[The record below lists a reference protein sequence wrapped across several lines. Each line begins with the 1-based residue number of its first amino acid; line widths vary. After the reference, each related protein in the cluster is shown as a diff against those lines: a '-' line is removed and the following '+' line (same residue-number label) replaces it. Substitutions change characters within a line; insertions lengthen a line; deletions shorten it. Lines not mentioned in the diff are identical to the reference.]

1 MMLVSTV
8 HARRVVVFIALAA
21 ILASSGCVKAP
32 TAADYKLV
40 WKDEFNG
47 PSGQKPDSTRW
58 RYDVGTDWGNAQ
70 LEFDTARPEN
80 VALDGQGHLAITA
93 RKENYLAQQYTSGRV
108 NTGTLFSQNGGRFE
122 ARMRLPAGRGMWPAF
137 WLLGAN
143 IASVPWPGCG
153 EIDIMEARGQEPAA
167 VVGSLHGPGYSG
179 GAALTRKYVEP
190 ANLSED
196 FHVYA
201 VEWSSQVIT
210 WSIDGYV
217 YQTIAKDNLPTGT
230 TWVFDHPFFII
241 LNLAVGGNFVG
252 APDGTTVFPQN
263 LLVDYV
269 RVYKKS

>member
-1 MMLVSTV
+1 MMRIPFLFT
-8 HARRVVVFIALAA
+8 RRSLAVLMLAA
-21 ILASSGCVKAP
+21 AVATTSCIKPP
-32 TAADYKLV
+32 TAASYKLV
-40 WKDEFNG
+40 WKDEFDG
-47 PSGQKPDSTRW
+47 PTGQQPEASRW
-58 RYDVGTDWGNAQ
+58 KYDVGTDWGNAQ
-70 LEFDTARPEN
+70 LEYDTARPEN
-80 VALDGQGHLAITA
+80 VSLDGQGHLAITA
-93 RKENYLAQQYTSGRV
+93 RKEVYLGQQYTSGRI
-108 NTGTLFSQNGGRFE
+108 NTSGLFAQDGGRFE

-143 IASVPWPGCG
+143 ISSVPWPGCG
-153 EIDIMEARGQEPAA
+153 ELDIMEARGQEPAA
-167 VVGSLHGPGYSG
+167 VVGSMHGPGYSG
-179 GAALTRKYVEP
+179 GAALTKKYVQP

-201 VEWSSQVIT
+201 VEWSSKVVT

-217 YQTIAKDNLPTGT
+217 YETIAKDNLPTGT

-252 APDGTTVFPQN
+252 PPDGTTAFPQN